1 MIYSVEQVDNMLKE
15 LTLSGREKSKAQ
27 LIEIIEKIPNQYS
40 DLIEQA
46 SIYKRIPKEY
56 LLSSILFSVSTSM
69 GLTFY
74 IDVLGYRNY
83 GNLYFTIVGSRGD
96 TKSEALKLATKPLK
110 IKDDKTYDKFTGESK
125 NFNSE
130 TDEEPIR
137 KQILLQ
143 NSTIESVHRTH
154 KDNPNSVGVYVDE
167 IYTLINKMGNPNSRD
182 GVEWRTFLLQ
192 GYTNDYVD
200 VGRVSTKSFRIKE
213 TYPTML
219 GGIQY
224 EFVNKIFAN
233 GNLESGFVDRLLFT
247 PKLSVKTNLV
257 KGLISVDIIKNYNQ
271 SIKNILDYKTTSEM
285 PEEKLK
291 NFKIALTIEAEDRI
305 FDYTQELIDRKEEA
319 GKIIKEY
326 IAKMQISIHK
336 LSLVLHLMNI
346 SEDMDCTKKIDLK
359 VVELAILVNE
369 YFFNNFKIVLEE
381 NYRNPKNEVILD
393 DVIELAIMNGAKQT
407 SIMDVFNISKGTAS
421 KHFTKVRKKLETINR
436 KQVKLL

>member
-1 MIYSVEQVDNMLKE
+1 MKNNLAKIENKLKE

-27 LIEIIEKIPNQYS
+27 LIEIIGKIPNQYAN
-40 DLIEQA
+40 LIEDA
-46 SIYKRIPKEY
+46 SVYKRIPKEY
-56 LLSSILFSVSTSM
+56 LLSAIFFSVSTSM

-74 IDVLGYRNY
+74 IDAIGYRNY

-110 IKDDKTYDKFTGESK
+110 LTDDKTYDNFTAESK
-125 NFNSE
+125 SFNSE
-130 TDEEPIR
+130 IDEEPIR

-143 NSTIESVHRTH
+143 NSTIESVHKTH

-167 IYTLINKMGNPNSRD
+167 IYTLISKMGNPNSRD

-219 GGIQY
+219 GGIQH
-224 EFVNKIFAN
+224 EFVLKIFAN

-247 PKLSVKTNLV
+247 PKLSNNTNLV
-257 KGLISVDIIKNYNQ
+257 KGEISGNVLDNYNR
-271 SIKNILDYKTTSEM
+271 SIKNILEYKQTSEM
-285 PEEKLK
+285 PDEKIK
-291 NFKIALTIEAEDRI
+291 NFRIELTEKAEERI
-305 FDYTQELIDRKEEA
+305 FNYTQELIDRKEQA

-336 LSLVLHLMNI
+336 LSLVLYMMYI
-346 SEDMDCTKKIDLK
+346 SEEMNYTKKLDTDI
-359 VVELAILVNE
+359 VELAILINE
-369 YFFNNFKIVLEE
+369 YFLNNFKIILEE
-381 NYRNPKNEVILD
+381 NYTNAKNEVILD
-393 DVIELAIMNGAKQT
+393 DVIEVAIKNDALQT
-407 SIMDVFNISKGTAS
+407 SIIDVFGISKSMTS
-421 KHFTKVRKKLETINR
+421 KHFAKVRKKLETRNH
-436 KQVKLL
+436 KKETS